1 MKIYRNEL
9 TILKGETFALNRTIE
24 NENGTPY
31 IVSSELNNPYFLITV
46 TNNLY
51 DEVGKYVY
59 NKWLPLDNFLRFR
72 KVKPI
77 LYTYDDWSELPAG
90 YEGNS
95 EEYANEAV
103 FYRYRNGTPEYK
115 YFRYTGSPSQGNYAG
130 VWVDYKF
137 EINTIFP
144 YHITKDWNY
153 GNMYYSIQLV
163 SGNKVKD
170 TLYELADIYGLP
182 HYSDL
187 TTLYNELIDIDEI
200 KDSLANISPVEP
212 IQIDTMYP
220 VLYYSDVYV
229 KSNIKGGK

>member
-77 LYTYDDWSELPAG
+77 LYTYDDWSEIGRAH
-90 YEGNS
+90 
-95 EEYANEAV
+95 V
-103 FYRYRNGTPEYK
+103 
-115 YFRYTGSPSQGNYAG
+115 
-130 VWVDYKF
+130 
-137 EINTIFP
+137 
-144 YHITKDWNY
+144 
-153 GNMYYSIQLV
+153 
-163 SGNKVKD
+163 
-170 TLYELADIYGLP
+170 
-182 HYSDL
+182 
-187 TTLYNELIDIDEI
+187 
-200 KDSLANISPVEP
+200 
-212 IQIDTMYP
+212 
-220 VLYYSDVYV
+220 
-229 KSNIKGGK
+229 